1 MKRHFLKKV
10 FFPSALF
17 ACFAIGLTTG
27 CASGGFKLTRQYASF
42 VNRQDIII
50 RVVLYLLTGIIFAVT
65 LWVDFVIFNTVDF
78 WEGRVS
84 QGTYDFKKDGKIYV
98 AHHEFMGG
106 GTLRRSTLQAFGS
119 DGKQIQKVVLQ
130 ETTDGQIEMF
140 VDGKIRARV
149 HNLSSLPVASIFNG
163 SGQPQ
168 SEIALDFKN
177 QASHSAGW

>member
-1 MKRHFLKKV
+1 MKRHLLKK
-10 FFPSALF
+10 FFYPSALL

-42 VNRQDIII
+42 VNRQEIII
-50 RVVLYLLTGIIFAVT
+50 RVVLYLLTGIVFAVT
-65 LWVDFVIFNTVDF
+65 LWVDLVIFNTVDF

-84 QGTYDFKKDGKIYV
+84 QGTYDFKKDGKTYV
-98 AHHEFMGG
+98 AHHEFIYG
-106 GTLRRSTLQAFGS
+106 GTLRRSTMQAFGS

-149 HNLSSLPVASIFNG
+149 RNLSSLPVAAIFDG
-163 SGQPQ
+163 SAHTD
-168 SEIALDFKN
+168 IALDFKN
-177 QASHSAGW
+177 LASQTASR